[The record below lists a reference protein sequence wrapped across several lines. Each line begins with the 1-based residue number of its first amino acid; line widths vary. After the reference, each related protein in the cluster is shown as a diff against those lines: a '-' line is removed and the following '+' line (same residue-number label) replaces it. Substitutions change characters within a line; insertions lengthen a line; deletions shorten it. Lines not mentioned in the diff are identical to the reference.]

1 MGVARQRF
9 LNPGIG
15 ERLLAAKLRLL
26 SGSSD
31 RGTSAALS
39 ILTGGAVSELP
50 ARPSQPAT
58 RPALPGLTTVQPAR
72 SHYAA
77 RTVYLSERH
86 LRAIDRISAAWQQP
100 GQSRRLSRSAVL
112 RRAIEHLLASVEADA
127 AAAAQLAPEPSPLEN
142 L

>member
-1 MGVARQRF
+1 MARQRF
-9 LNPGIG
+9 LNPGLG

-39 ILTGGAVSELP
+39 ILTGAAQTAELP
-50 ARPSQPAT
+50 ARPPLAT
-58 RPALPGLTTVQPAR
+58 PSRPAPTLLPPAR

-100 GQSRRLSRSAVL
+100 GQERRLSRSAVL
-112 RRAIEHLLASVEADA
+112 RRAIEHLLASVEAEA
-127 AAAAQLAPEPSPLEN
+127 AAATPLAPETSPLEN

>member
-1 MGVARQRF
+1 VARQRF
-9 LNPGIG
+9 LNPGLG

-39 ILTGGAVSELP
+39 ILTGATQTTELP
-50 ARPSQPAT
+50 ARPPLAT
-58 RPALPGLTTVQPAR
+58 PTPSRPTPTLLPPAR

-100 GQSRRLSRSAVL
+100 GQERRLSRSAVL
-112 RRAIEHLLASVEADA
+112 RRAIEHLLASVEAEA
-127 AAAAQLAPEPSPLEN
+127 AAATPLAPETSPLEN

>member
-1 MGVARQRF
+1 MARQRF
-9 LNPGIG
+9 LNPGVG

-26 SGSSD
+26 SGSSE

-39 ILTGGAVSELP
+39 ILTGAAQTAELP
-50 ARPSQPAT
+50 ARPTLATPA
-58 RPALPGLTTVQPAR
+58 RPTPVALPPAR

-100 GQSRRLSRSAVL
+100 GQARRASRSAVL
-112 RRAIEHLLASVEADA
+112 RGAIEHLLVSVEAETA
-127 AAAAQLAPEPSPLEN
+127 AAAPPVPETSPLEN